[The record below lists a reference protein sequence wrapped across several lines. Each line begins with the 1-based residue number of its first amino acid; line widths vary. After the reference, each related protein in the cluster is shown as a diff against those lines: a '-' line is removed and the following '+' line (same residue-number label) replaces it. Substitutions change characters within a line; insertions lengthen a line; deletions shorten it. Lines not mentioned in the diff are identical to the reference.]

1 MAQAHGTLYRD
12 EEPLDQVRKSR
23 NDLMKA
29 FYNWLKN
36 NFPGG
41 AVLVGHGA
49 FSNGARLLVDNFC
62 DAGYSDEQIE
72 RIIIGFSDTLVAFP
86 KFYPSNSTMNNF
98 CLMCKYLSILSFAVC
113 SFQNRVV

>member
-1 MAQAHGTLYRD
+1 MYRD
-12 EEPLDQVRKSR
+12 EEPLEPVRKSR

-29 FYNWLKN
+29 FYNWLKAK
-36 NFPGG
+36 FPGG
-41 AVLVGHGA
+41 VVLVGHGT

-86 KFYPSNSTMNNF
+86 KFYPGNYKINNF
-98 CLMCKYLSILSFAVC
+98 CLIC
-113 SFQNRVV
+113 